1 MRGTSDRDVGQW
13 PHRPADVGVNDVWIF
28 NRETGKGIEREAKA
42 GNYGSEERKAQNARL
57 EARAAEINRKFE
69 LEAKASAS
77 LPHPTAPDGI
87 CVAPEAI
94 PQGTTVTRAFHL
106 EGYSHA

>member
-13 PHRPADVGVNDVWIF
+13 PLRPADIGVNDVWLF
-28 NRETGKGIEREAKA
+28 DREKGGGIEREAKQ
-42 GNYGSEERKAQNARL
+42 GEYGSPERKAQNARL
-57 EARAAEINRKFE
+57 EARAAELNRKFE
-69 LEAKASAS
+69 LDAKASVS
-77 LPHPTAPDGI
+77 LPQPTAPDGI

-106 EGYSHA
+106 DEYSHA